1 MFTNAAG
8 SARRPTATLTKK
20 KATIAPT
27 VGLAWGT
34 SGLGDAPN
42 RPPTASAPAAEHR
55 PAVAGH
61 QQADLGSP
69 EPLSASDVTVT
80 GRSVADY
87 GPVTIDGSG
96 ATYTIT
102 LARPINAADRVTVT
116 IGSASVATF
125 TRRLDVLP
133 GDVNDDGAVNSQD
146 AVIVRNQYLAF
157 GPVSIDL
164 LFLDVNGDGVVDATD
179 YGLVHNR
186 AGTHLP

>member
-1 MFTNAAG
+1 MQQ
-8 SARRPTATLTKK
+8 
-20 KATIAPT
+20 ATIAPT
-27 VGLAWGT
+27 VGLAWGS
-34 SGLGDAPN
+34 SGTATLQTNADGLRLLAAGRNVDLPWLGIN
-42 RPPTASAPAAEHR
+42 KLTITLS
-55 PAVAGH
+55 
-61 QQADLGSP
+61 SP
-69 EPLSASDVTVT
+69 EALSASDVTVK
-80 GRSVADY
+80 GVKVADY

-102 LARPINAADRVTVT
+102 LAQPINAADRVTVT
-116 IGSASVATF
+116 IGNASVATF

-133 GDVNDDGAVNSQD
+133 GDVNDDGVVNSQD

-186 AGTHLP
+186 AATHLP